1 MNKLFQL
8 ILFLG
13 TYHYC
18 FGQSDTITVFYDK
31 DWNKVVSLANASF
44 YGKVYENDIG
54 YWVANDYFLNGK
66 LQMTGTYLDSTLQT
80 KQGEFIWFHENGQKK
95 TVAHYWNNRLTGEY
109 YDYYDNG
116 QIDTYQLFD
125 NFGQLKESSYY
136 KEDGSKSLMEMPLF
150 QGQDHMLAGNFLS
163 SNVKYPKYA
172 RKRNIQGK
180 VTIRIE
186 INKQGI
192 VQNTQVLSSPDA
204 SLSKEALRVV
214 MLMTDWTPA
223 KRDGE
228 PVTMALNIP
237 ISFTLD

>member
-1 MNKLFQL
+1 
-8 ILFLG
+8 
-13 TYHYC
+13 
-18 FGQSDTITVFYDK
+18 
-31 DWNKVVSLANASF
+31 
-44 YGKVYENDIG
+44 
-54 YWVANDYFLNGK
+54 
-66 LQMTGTYLDSTLQT
+66 
-80 KQGEFIWFHENGQKK
+80 
-95 TVAHYWNNRLTGEY
+95 
-109 YDYYDNG
+109 
-116 QIDTYQLFD
+116 
-125 NFGQLKESSYY
+125 
-136 KEDGSKSLMEMPLF
+136 MPLF

-186 INKQGI
+186 INEQGI